1 MLVSARYRPNII
13 KEYEYWWLLTS
24 EYQVPHLGRCYAWW
38 KDRHDGEGEGLPLCS
53 LPQQALSECFQ
64 TVFLDVMKACGALG
78 HQTNKY
84 GTEFLLN
91 TAYLANERL
100 YHNAHMHVHFIP
112 RFKHAFRTPQ
122 LGIRSEDSLWGK
134 HYDRVLAHHEML
146 QEYKRKALNEIVA
159 EAIA

>member
-1 MLVSARYRPNII
+1 MNVKPHVAKTYIGIGSNLGDACGNVRAALNCLGKLPDTTLSAQSSLFQTAPID
-13 KEYEYWWLLTS
+13 
-24 EYQVPHLGRCYAWW
+24 A
-38 KDRHDGEGEGLPLCS
+38 DGADYINAVAKLNTQLSP
-53 LPQQALSECFQ
+53 QALLQELQEIEQSF
-64 TVFLDVMKACGALG
+64 GR
-78 HQTNKY
+78 
-84 GTEFLLN
+84 
-91 TAYLANERL
+91 ERL